1 MKKLFFLTLLVAGI
15 AACKSGSDAAFRYN
29 EYIVEKDNK
38 LQAEE
43 QVVEDK
49 VGIFYNQRN
58 YDSITMAGEHMEKLM
73 QKTIDEINAKPVP
86 DAKGVEE
93 FKAAVLKYFTF
104 RKGIY
109 TVYIQYGR
117 AETEEKRTE
126 IENIRNE
133 LVGQRDAVTN
143 EMQDAQIA
151 FSKANGFKMK

>member
-1 MKKLFFLTLLVAGI
+1 MKNFFLVALLFAGI
-15 AACKSGSDAAFRYN
+15 AACKPGSDAALQYN
-29 EYIVEKDNK
+29 QYIVEKDNS

-43 QVVEDK
+43 QVIEDK
-49 VGIFYNQRN
+49 VGVFYNQGS
-58 YDSITMAGEHMEKLM
+58 YDSIAVAGEHMEKVL
-73 QKTIDEINAKPVP
+73 QKAIDEINAKPVP
-86 DAKGVEE
+86 KAKGIEE

-117 AETEEKRTE
+117 AETDEKRAE
-126 IENIRNE
+126 MENIRNE

-143 EMQDAQIA
+143 EMQDAQSI